1 MKRGWLIAGIVAGV
15 VLMLGPLWAMLG
27 TVFGMMRAFVILG
40 KSGVGDP
47 VALSAG
53 IGEVLMSTVIG
64 FVACPIGIV
73 LLIVCIIQL
82 DKAKRLPP
90 PLPTTRN

>member
-15 VLMLGPLWAMLG
+15 VLMLGPLWGMLG
-27 TVFGMMRAFVILG
+27 TVFGMARAFTVLG
-40 KSGVGDP
+40 QSGVADP
-47 VALSAG
+47 SQVSASVSGVLISSVA
-53 IGEVLMSTVIG
+53 G

-73 LLIVCIIQL
+73 LMIVCIVQL

-90 PLPTTRN
+90 PLPSAQN